1 MGSASLQLEFE
12 IKKITES
19 ISQQMASRGARAANQ
34 LMNAK
39 NETLRGTGGGR
50 QYRIPNTGGYY
61 TASAPGEVPA
71 SRTGNYR
78 ARWNMK
84 SYTSGKEVHSEIE
97 SNVTTDNGGY
107 VLGSLLEDGTSK
119 MAPRPHQEKILEKA
133 KPNVLKIYAEPYV

>member
-1 MGSASLQLEFE
+1 MGNASIQLEYKV
-12 IKKITES
+12 KKITES
-19 ISQQMASRGARAANQ
+19 ISQQMASRGTRAANQ

-39 NETLRGTGGGR
+39 NETLRGTGSGR
-50 QYRIPNTGGYY
+50 TYRIPNTGGYY

-78 ARWNMK
+78 ARWDMK
-84 SYTSGKEVHSEIE
+84 SYTSGTEVHSEIE
-97 SNVTTDNGGY
+97 SKVRTDNGQY

-133 KPNVLKIYAEPYV
+133 KPNILKIYEEPYV

>member
-1 MGSASLQLEFE
+1 MGSASLQLEYE
-12 IKKITES
+12 LKKITEG
-19 ISQQMASRGARAANQ
+19 IAQQMASRGTRAANQ

-39 NETLRGTGGGR
+39 NETLRGTGSGR
-50 QYRIPNTGGYY
+50 TYRIPNTGGYY

-78 ARWNMK
+78 ARWDMK

-97 SNVTTDNGGY
+97 SKVTTDNGGY
-107 VLGSLLEDGTSK
+107 VLGTLLEEGTSK

-133 KPNVLKIYAEPYV
+133 KPNILKIYAEPYV